1 MQPNK
6 IKINKKVEV
15 LEVFPNLLDE
25 YWNLVDFMLREG
37 LKYDGEP
44 MSITD
49 LKTMIKKGQLQLFV
63 MFGSDDGSQYKVFG
77 VCVTRITALPNFN
90 QCEVILLKGEKRELW
105 QDELAD
111 TIEKLAKS
119 ADCKIIAVH
128 ARPGWQPFLKT
139 KGWGVKRYLY
149 TKEIK

>member
-1 MQPNK
+1 MQVNRTK
-6 IKINKKVEV
+6 IEKQVEV
-15 LEVFPNLLDE
+15 LEIFPKLLDE

-44 MSITD
+44 MSISD
-49 LKTMIKKGQLQLFV
+49 LKKLIKEGQMQLFV
-63 MFGSDDGSQYKVFG
+63 MFGSDDSVQYKVFG
-77 VCVTRITALPNFN
+77 VCVTRITVLPNFN

-105 QDELAD
+105 QDDLAN
-111 TIEKLAKS
+111 TIELLAKS
-119 ADCKIIAVH
+119 AGCKRIAVH

>member
-15 LEVFPNLLDE
+15 LEIFPSVIEE

-37 LKYDGEP
+37 LKYDGNP
-44 MSITD
+44 MSIND
-49 LKTMIKKGQLQLFV
+49 LKKFIKEGQMQLFI
-63 MFGSDDGSQYKVFG
+63 MFGSDDGKQYKVFG

-105 QDELAD
+105 QDELANV
-111 TIEKLAKS
+111 IESLAKS
-119 ADCKIIAVH
+119 SGCKRIAVH

-139 KGWGVKRYLY
+139 KGWEVKRYLY